1 MLHPNRYCTSFN
13 NIFGGRADLFVARSR
28 LNFRGDPNRATISKR
43 IARSLRIHPMRNDRR
58 RRRPASNRASPGRRL
73 RPSQDARLVH
83 YWKLMGDAPK
93 KKIIKKKREEEEK
106 TLNRSV
112 LSTAPTR
119 GCHSAASSMFH
130 PNDAIKRR
138 RIRETKWEI
147 ERERERDALRSSN
160 RRSWPPMTLWRISC
174 TARLYRVFFKRSF
187 LHVLDFFGNL
197 TELYQVYS
205 SICLIFLMWPF
216 ESRDKGLSRDLLVSY
231 PVMASFSPILPTFID

>member
-147 ERERERDALRSSN
+147 ERERERCSPEFQSTFMATND
-160 RRSWPPMTLWRISC
+160 TLAHLVHGATLPS
-174 TARLYRVFFKRSF
+174 FF
-187 LHVLDFFGNL
+187 
-197 TELYQVYS
+197 
-205 SICLIFLMWPF
+205 
-216 ESRDKGLSRDLLVSY
+216 
-231 PVMASFSPILPTFID
+231 